1 MPVYNESTDH
11 ELLCHV
17 HTCVALC
24 EVQKRQA
31 DYGVVFTLSAS
42 QTLFAV
48 QVRGMAQCGI
58 HNSL

>member
-42 QTLFAV
+42 QALV
-48 QVRGMAQCGI
+48 
-58 HNSL
+58 